1 METFFEIMPYFC
13 VAYGAFYLG
22 KHWALFQFS
31 QNLSRNPDDMIRV
44 LNKIKEIN
52 EEIDENDMPEDANPM
67 EVERV
72 GDMLYAY
79 DKHDNQFLAQ
89 AKDLNSL
96 LEAVHARFPSKKF
109 FGTISQD
116 NPAKELVK

>member
-1 METFFEIMPYFC
+1 MDTFFEIMPYVC

-31 QNLSRNPDDMIRV
+31 QNLSKNPDEMIRV

-52 EEIDENDMPEDANPM
+52 NEIETNDMPEDASPM

-79 DKHDNQFLAQ
+79 DKHNHQFLAQ
-89 AKDLNSL
+89 AHDLNSL
-96 LEAVHARFPSKKF
+96 LEVVHTRFPGKKF
-109 FGTISQD
+109 FGTISKD